1 MQGEVMKNQGTAS
14 MNIGRSEKVKNDHLE
29 ELEQLPPLQEQ
40 GGDGK
45 KRKHGQVEE
54 PGLPSGLNGLMAAA
68 GFDLTR

>member
-1 MQGEVMKNQGTAS
+1 